1 MPNNPFSTHS
11 GGLSSPASRI
21 VPITPDDD
29 NDLPDGTCRAILAGT
44 AGTASIV
51 DASGGE
57 HTGVPLQQGFNP
69 IGVRRVKTGGSAA
82 NLWALY

>member
-1 MPNNPFSTHS
+1 MSNPFSSHS

-29 NDLPDGTCRAILAGT
+29 NDLPEGILPRAARRHGGDRNARRCERRRTCRRS
-44 AGTASIV
+44 AS
-51 DASGGE
+51 
-57 HTGVPLQQGFNP
+57 QGFNP
-69 IGVRRVKTGGSAA
+69 IGARRVKTGGSAA

>member
-1 MPNNPFSTHS
+1 MSNPFSSHS
-11 GGLSSPASRI
+11 GGLSSPASSI

-29 NDLPDGTCRAILAGT
+29 NDLPEGTCRALLVGT
-44 AGTASIV
+44 AGTATLV

-57 HTGVPLQQGFNP
+57 HAGVPLQQGFNP
-69 IGVRRVKTGGSAA
+69 LGARRVKTGGSAA